1 MPTCNFVIDN
11 RVSVDVPGNHAINP
25 FRYFCR
31 DVLFCL
37 EQYLLYFLGLLSHV
51 LTPIDLGL
59 LINYVCG
66 YTRGYLYVHRFLV
79 SYGRPIRLLVIASI
93 NIPKVFIRM

>member
-1 MPTCNFVIDN
+1 VPTCNFVIDN

-37 EQYLLYFLGLLSHV
+37 EQYLLYFLGLLM
-51 LTPIDLGL
+51 
-59 LINYVCG
+59 
-66 YTRGYLYVHRFLV
+66 F
-79 SYGRPIRLLVIASI
+79 
-93 NIPKVFIRM
+93 